1 MAIAAS
7 PIAGAPLAGE
17 GGALPAG
24 DPSIYAEIT
33 INLPTFTA
41 LIYASHGEQ
50 LFGCGELFPGM
61 SVTDGNINIPL
72 SVLTP
77 YGLTEGL
84 ADPNTGDAR
93 TLLYAL
99 CARIDHWF
107 RELTTKP
114 QALVMDTK
122 MLIVSDGLPKFSHTK
137 RETISCTVHRVRPE
151 WVLAAEPT

>member
-1 MAIAAS
+1 M
-7 PIAGAPLAGE
+7 PYT
-17 GGALPAG
+17 
-24 DPSIYAEIT
+24 DTPSD
-33 INLPTFTA
+33 
-41 LIYASHGEQ
+41 
-50 LFGCGELFPGM
+50 LFAGM
-61 SVTDGNINIPL
+61 SVSTGNLVIPI
-72 SVLTP
+72 SVLAP
-77 YGLTEGL
+77 HGLTEEL
-84 ADPNTGDAR
+84 ADPTIGDAR